1 VIAVILTGV
10 CWLRSVAHVSC
21 PTCGLTRSLALL
33 AHGQLAGSL
42 AMHPWGVAVA
52 AQAAAALPIGGLWFS
67 GRLPERP
74 DRWLPR
80 VVAINALALVA
91 LWLARLATGTLPH

>member
-1 VIAVILTGV
+1 
-10 CWLRSVAHVSC
+10 
-21 PTCGLTRSLALL
+21 
-33 AHGQLAGSL
+33 
-42 AMHPWGVAVA
+42 VAVA

-67 GRLPERP
+67 GRLQERP

-80 VVAINALALVA
+80 VVTINALALVA